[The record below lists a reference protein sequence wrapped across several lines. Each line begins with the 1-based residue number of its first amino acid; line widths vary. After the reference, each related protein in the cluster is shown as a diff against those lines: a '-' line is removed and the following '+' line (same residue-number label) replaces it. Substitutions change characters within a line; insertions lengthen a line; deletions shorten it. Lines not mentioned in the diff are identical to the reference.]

1 MWSLRFVFL
10 SHINN
15 QKKPKKLWSGL
26 KRLVTSCSLLATWL
40 VVAGPDSRVAD
51 IRLRLTCTIF
61 FMTNYKLSRDSTL
74 ISINCNR
81 RCAYPNITA
90 NNRIRKK
97 FEGIGKNKEIIG
109 GMGEIRVPR
118 VARER
123 VSTRIIQPT
132 TFPRVIARFNSI
144 NINEEWKKRCSSRRP
159 SLEPLTET

>member
-1 MWSLRFVFL
+1 
-10 SHINN
+10 
-15 QKKPKKLWSGL
+15 
-26 KRLVTSCSLLATWL
+26 
-40 VVAGPDSRVAD
+40 
-51 IRLRLTCTIF
+51 
-61 FMTNYKLSRDSTL
+61 MTNYKVSRDCAL

-81 RCAYPNITA
+81 RCTCPNITA
-90 NNRIRKK
+90 SNDIRKK
-97 FEGIGKNKEIIG
+97 FEDIGKSKEIIG

-118 VARER
+118 GVRER